1 MRFYR
6 CDRCKKEFNGNE
18 YLVTED
24 KLGLVGPDKA
34 SMGISFPF
42 DICDDC
48 LKDFENWFRQPMV
61 DKAFEEAH
69 AKAHAHEKNEVTVLG
84 LEDGRCICPVCGY
97 VFDPIKVSGVKLS
110 YKTVNK
116 IEYYKSCPKCGSLF
130 SDNINYINLKKE
142 EGHEYVVR
150 NEYEQS
156 RKAAEEYR
164 KREGGEVD
172 DTTRTEN

>member
-24 KLGLVGPDKA
+24 KLGLVEPDKT
-34 SMGISFPF
+34 SMGISFPY

-61 DKAFEEAH
+61 DKAFEEAR
-69 AKAHAHEKNEVTVLG
+69 AKAHEHKDGEVTVLG
-84 LEDGRCICPVCGY
+84 LEDGRVICPVCGE
-97 VFDPIKVSGVKLS
+97 VFEMFRQFPVALS
-110 YKTVNK
+110 NGSVYEKNLV
-116 IEYYKSCPKCGSLF
+116 IGSCPKCSAKL
-130 SDNINYINLKKE
+130 NTQHINYINLE
-142 EGHEYVVR
+142 
-150 NEYEQS
+150 
-156 RKAAEEYR
+156 
-164 KREGGEVD
+164 KRGEVD